1 MCRPAAKSLD
11 NEPLEKKQ
19 VHLIIQIPCL
29 NEEGTLTITLDALP
43 KHIDGVDKLEILIVD
58 DGSTDSTARVARE
71 WGVHHVVSHPKNQGL
86 AQAFKTG
93 LQTSLG
99 LGADIIV
106 NTDADNQYNADD
118 IGKLIQPIL
127 KGEADFVIG
136 ARPIS
141 ETDHFSPLKKFL
153 QKVGSGVVRMASQT
167 TVADAPS
174 GFRALSRNAAMRM
187 NVFTP
192 YTYTLET
199 IIQAGIKNM
208 RVVNVPVRTNRDLR
222 PSRLVSSIPA
232 YVRRSMIT
240 IFRVAI
246 IYRPLRFFALIG
258 GILFL
263 AGVLIGVRFL
273 FYFMTGEG
281 DGHIQSLILAAVLML
296 IGFNAGT
303 LGIVSDLISV
313 NRKLLEEIQGYLR
326 EERYKR

>member
-1 MCRPAAKSLD
+1 MY
-11 NEPLEKKQ
+11 
-19 VHLIIQIPCL
+19 LIIQIPCL
-29 NEEGTLTITLDALP
+29 NEEETLTVTLDALP
-43 KHIDGVDKLEILIVD
+43 TRISGVDRIEVLIID
-58 DGSTDSTARVARE
+58 DGSTDRTVEVARK
-71 WGVHHVVSHPKNQGL
+71 WGVDHVVSHPKNQGL

-93 LQTSLG
+93 LQTALQV
-99 LGADIIV
+99 GADIIV

-118 IGKLIQPIL
+118 IEKLVQPIL
-127 KGEADFVIG
+127 DNKADVVIG

-141 ETDHFSPLKKFL
+141 ETRHFSPIKKLL
-153 QKVGSGVVRMASQT
+153 QKLGSGIVRIASQT
-167 TVADAPS
+167 EVADAPS

-208 RVVNVPVRTNRDLR
+208 RIISVPIRTNKDLR
-222 PSRLVSSIPA
+222 PSRLVSSIWA
-232 YVRRSMIT
+232 YVRRSVIT

-246 IYRPLRFFALIG
+246 IYRPLRFFSIVG
-258 GILFL
+258 GVLFL

-273 FYFMTGEG
+273 FYFAVGEG
-281 DGHIQSLILAAVLML
+281 DGHIQSLILAAILLL

-326 EERYKR
+326 EERYERRRRSRPNDR

>member
-1 MCRPAAKSLD
+1 
-11 NEPLEKKQ
+11 

-29 NEEGTLTITLDALP
+29 NEEETLSITLDALP
-43 KHIDGVDKLEILIVD
+43 KRIDGVDRIGILIVD
-58 DGSTDSTARVARE
+58 DGSTDDTVKVARQ
-71 WGVHHVVSHPKNQGL
+71 WGVDHVVSHPKNQGL

-93 LQTSLG
+93 LQTALQ

-106 NTDADNQYNADD
+106 NTDADNQYDAND
-118 IGKLIQPIL
+118 IETLIRPIL
-127 KGEADFVIG
+127 DNKADVVIG

-141 ETDHFSPLKKFL
+141 ETRHFSPVKKLL
-153 QKVGSGVVRMASQT
+153 QKVGSGIVRLASQT
-167 TVADAPS
+167 EIADAPS

-208 RVVNVPVRTNRDLR
+208 RIISVPIRTNRDLR

-232 YVRRSMIT
+232 YVRRSVVT

-246 IYRPLRFFALIG
+246 IYRPLRFFSIVG
-258 GILFL
+258 GVLFL

-273 FYFMTGEG
+273 FYFAAGEG
-281 DGHIQSLILAAVLML
+281 DGHIQSLILAAILML

-313 NRKLLEEIQGYLR
+313 NRKLLEEIQSYLR
-326 EERYKR
+326 EERYERRARSRRNER

>member
-1 MCRPAAKSLD
+1 
-11 NEPLEKKQ
+11 

-29 NEEGTLTITLDALP
+29 NEEETLTVALDALP
-43 KHIDGVDKLEILIVD
+43 TRINGVDKIEILIID
-58 DGSTDSTARVARE
+58 DGSTDGTVKVARE
-71 WGVHHVVSHPKNQGL
+71 WGAHHVISHPNNRGL

-93 LQTSLG
+93 LQMALQ

-118 IGKLIQPIL
+118 IEKLIDPIL
-127 KGEADFVIG
+127 NNKADLVIG
-136 ARPIS
+136 ARPI
-141 ETDHFSPLKKFL
+141 TDIEHFSLLKKML
-153 QKVGSGVVRMASQT
+153 QKIGSGVVRIASGT
-167 TVADAPS
+167 DVADAPS
-174 GFRALSRNAAMRM
+174 GFRALSRNAAMRI

-208 RVVNVPVRTNRDLR
+208 RVVDVPIRTNADLR
-222 PSRLVSSIPA
+222 PSRLISSKSE
-232 YVRRSMIT
+232 YVRKSMIT

-258 GILFL
+258 GVLFIVGML
-263 AGVLIGVRFL
+263 VGVRFL
-273 FYFMTGEG
+273 FYFVSGEG
-281 DGHIQSLILAAVLML
+281 DGHIQSLILAAILML

-326 EERYKR
+326 ENRYERRNRSKRDDD